1 MNRRM
6 RCINFSYVFY
16 CCTLCLCFV
25 CLIFVMTGEY
35 RDDVDFT
42 VQCSDDAVLGQCVV
56 RIRRRI
62 GGR

>member
-6 RCINFSYVFY
+6 RFINFSYVFY

-25 CLIFVMTGEY
+25 CLIFVVTGEY

-42 VQCSDDAVLGQCVV
+42 VQCSDDAVLGQC
-56 RIRRRI
+56 
-62 GGR
+62 GTY